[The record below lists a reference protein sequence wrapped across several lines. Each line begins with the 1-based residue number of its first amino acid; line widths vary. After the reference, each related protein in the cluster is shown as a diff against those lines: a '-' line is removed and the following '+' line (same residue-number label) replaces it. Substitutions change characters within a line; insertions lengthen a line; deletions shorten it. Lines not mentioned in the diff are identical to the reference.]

1 MQWGIKLAES
11 PGYPYLWAFPT
22 SFASQNFGVFA
33 INNEKTINN
42 GAIGIYDVDTQSA
55 KIALY
60 GSDND
65 NAAFLF
71 AIGQ

>member
-11 PGYPYLWAFPT
+11 TEYPYLWAFPT

-33 INNEKTINN
+33 INNEMTINN

-60 GSDND
+60 GRDND